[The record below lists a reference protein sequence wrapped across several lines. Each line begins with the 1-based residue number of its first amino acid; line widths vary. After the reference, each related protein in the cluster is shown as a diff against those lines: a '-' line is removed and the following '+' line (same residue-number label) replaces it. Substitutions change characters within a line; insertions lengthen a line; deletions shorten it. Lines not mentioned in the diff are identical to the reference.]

1 MGFFEA
7 FRLCR
12 ELERRGQA
20 SLCFPACNFVL
31 LPEIERR
38 QDVQEALVRYQQIH
52 AAGVALTTIAKLVAV
67 GALLWLGYLA

>member
-1 MGFFEA
+1 MGFFES

-20 SLCFPACNFVL
+20 SLIFPAYNFVL

-38 QDVQEALVRYQQIH
+38 QDVKEALVRYQQIH
-52 AAGVALTTIAKLVAV
+52 AAGVALTTLAKVVVV
-67 GALLWLGYLA
+67 GAVLWWGLVI

>member
-12 ELERRGQA
+12 ELERKGKA
-20 SLCFPACNFVL
+20 SLIFPAYNFVL

-38 QDVQEALVRYQQIH
+38 QDVQEALARYQQIH
-52 AAGVALTTIAKLVAV
+52 AAGVALTTLAKVVVV
-67 GALLWLGYLA
+67 GAVLWLGLAI